1 MQRKTKIVSIE
12 WLFITLA
19 WIGMFYLYFFVAFW
33 GPGHFFQDGMLKG
46 YLNSWYIHLEMIS
59 GSILFGLF
67 FCFIDAIT
75 DRTFIKRKSFGNIIL
90 IKGTLYL
97 CMTFVVF
104 LLVYGI
110 FYVFKIGPFENP
122 EGLLELLNTGFIM
135 SWVLYFI
142 FSILLITFVLQVNK
156 KFGPGNLLK
165 LIMGKYHNPKDE
177 YRIFLFLDL
186 KDSTSIAEKLDHNK
200 YSQLLQNC
208 YHDLTDIVIKY
219 KADIY
224 QYVGDEVVLSWNRE
238 DGLKSLNSIKLF
250 FAFKNKLIERKQF
263 YLKYFDVFPEF
274 KGGMDS
280 GVVTVA
286 EVGDIKRELAY
297 HGDVLNT
304 ASRIQAQC
312 KVYENDLLISE
323 NLEKSLLKPNGFT
336 QELVGDVNLRGK
348 ENIVKIY
355 SIALSD

>member
-1 MQRKTKIVSIE
+1 MQRKTKIVTIE

-19 WIGMFYLYFFVAFW
+19 WIGMYYFYFFISFW
-33 GPGHFFQDGMLKG
+33 GPSHFFHEGILKD
-46 YLNSWYIHLEMIS
+46 YLSRWYVHIEMIS
-59 GSILFGLF
+59 GSILFGIL
-67 FCFIDAIT
+67 FCFIDAIS
-75 DRTFIKRKSFGNIIL
+75 DRTAIRRKSFGKIIF
-90 IKGTLYL
+90 IKSLLYL

-104 LLVYGI
+104 LLVYGL
-110 FYVFKIGPFENP
+110 FYLFEIGPFINP
-122 EGLLELLNTGFIM
+122 EVLLELVNPEFII
-135 SWVLYFI
+135 SWFLYFI
-142 FSILLITFVLQVNK
+142 FSILLITFVIQVNK

-165 LIMGKYHNPKDE
+165 LITGKYHNPKNE

-186 KDSTSIAEKLDHNK
+186 KGSTTIAEKLNHNK

-224 QYVGDEVVLSWNRE
+224 QYVGDEVVLSWNKK
-238 DGLKSLNSIKLF
+238 DGLKSLNSLKF
-250 FAFKNKLIERKQF
+250 YFAFKNKLIERKQF

-304 ASRIQAQC
+304 ASRIQAKC
-312 KVYENDLLISE
+312 KVYEEDLLISE
-323 NLEKSLLKPNGFT
+323 NLEQSLPELNGFT
-336 QELVGDVNLRGK
+336 KAHVGDVNLRGK
-348 ENIVKIY
+348 QHIVKIY
-355 SIALSD
+355 SITLFD

>member
-1 MQRKTKIVSIE
+1 MQRKTKIVTIE

-19 WIGMFYLYFFVAFW
+19 WIGMFYFYFFIAFW
-33 GPGHFFQDGMLKG
+33 GPSHFFQDGILKD
-46 YLNSWYIHLEMIS
+46 YLSRWYVHFEMIS

-67 FCFIDAIT
+67 FCFIDSIT
-75 DRTFIKRKSFGNIIL
+75 DRTSIRRKSFGKIII
-90 IKGTLYL
+90 IKGILYL
-97 CMTFVVF
+97 CITFAVF
-104 LLVYGI
+104 LLVYGL
-110 FYVFKIGPFENP
+110 FYLFEIGPFKNP
-122 EGLLELLNTGFIM
+122 EVLLELVNTEFIV
-135 SWVLYFI
+135 SWFLFLI
-142 FSILLITFVLQVNK
+142 FSILLITFVIQVNK

-165 LIMGKYHNPKDE
+165 LIIGKYHNPKDE

-186 KDSTSIAEKLDHNK
+186 KDSTAIAEKLDHNK

-219 KADIY
+219 NADIY
-224 QYVGDEVVLSWNRE
+224 QYVGDEVVLSWNKK

-250 FAFKNKLIERKQF
+250 FAFKNKLVERKQF
-263 YLKYFDVFPEF
+263 YLKHFDVFPEF

-304 ASRIQAQC
+304 ASRIQDQC

-323 NLEKSLLKPNGFT
+323 NLEKSLIKLNGFT
-336 QELVGDVNLRGK
+336 QELVGEVNLRGK
-348 ENIVKIY
+348 EHIVKIY
-355 SIALSD
+355 SITLSD